1 MIFDI
6 LTLFPEMFTS
16 YVNTSILGRAIH
28 RGVLQVRCY
37 AIRDFAGGK
46 HRTTDDVPYGGG
58 RGMVMKPEPLVQG
71 IRYVRSRGPEAP
83 VVLLSPQ
90 GEPFVQETARE
101 LAQHARLI
109 LVCGRYEGVDERV
122 RVLAVDREISV
133 GDFVMTGG
141 ELAAM
146 VVVDATARFVPGV
159 LGDEQSSEEETFSTG
174 LLEYPQYT
182 RPREYMDQRVPD
194 VLLSGDHKRIADWR
208 RRQSV
213 ERTLARRPDLID
225 GAALS
230 QEEQALLKKQRPK
243 T

>member
-16 YVNTSILGRAIH
+16 YLNTSIMGRAVR
-28 RGVLQVRCY
+28 RGIVQVRCY
-37 AIRDFAGGK
+37 PIRDFAGGK

-58 RGMVMKPEPLVQG
+58 SGMVMKPEPLVEG
-71 IRYVRSRGPEAP
+71 IRFVRAQGPEAP
-83 VVLLSPQ
+83 VLLLSPQ
-90 GEPFVQETARE
+90 GEPFVQKTAWE
-101 LAQHARLI
+101 LAQQARLI

-122 RVLAVDREISV
+122 RLLAVDREISV

-146 VVVDATARFVPGV
+146 AVVDATARLVPGV
-159 LGDEQSSEEETFSTG
+159 LGDEASPREETFSAG

-182 RPREYMDQRVPD
+182 RPREYMRQRVPE

-208 RRQSV
+208 RRQSL
-213 ERTLARRPDLID
+213 ERTLARRPELID
-225 GAALS
+225 TAALS
-230 QEEQALLKKQRPK
+230 EEERALVDPQRPK
-243 T
+243 P